1 MKIKEIFKRR
11 IRQPGGVLHIQTELI
26 ARKKVLDKNGVY
38 QYTGDDRHVVNK
50 LEVL

>member
-1 MKIKEIFKRR
+1 MNIKEIFKKKK
-11 IRQPGGVLHIQTELI
+11 QGYGSVLHIQTELT

-38 QYTGDDRHVVNK
+38 QYTGDDRHVIN